1 MAKRR
6 NQRWARE
13 AAMQALVRFGPE
25 ASGLRA
31 LERQAKSTYQ
41 MTTKTAA
48 GAAQTIVGEVD
59 RARPAVKR
67 NYDQAGLDAARAA
80 HKVINPVMNSL
91 GPAAGTLAAATK
103 LSQGTGARRLAEERA
118 ASLTDL
124 SQRRVQA
131 VQGAQ
136 FAQANARDTLVGELA
151 KIFERQQDLRRERG
165 AFTAATA
172 GQLREA
178 ARDRAQQMDIAELSA
193 ETQRQNSRRTQRQ
206 SERNSLRSAGINP
219 ETGKPIPGGRLDP
232 KEKDGKGREWASSA
246 QQQAARRD
254 FQQALDYAKD
264 FSRERAPRH
273 EAANVLKRGLP
284 ASEDEVIYDPQ
295 TGKPKVGKDGKR
307 LKAPGTP
314 GVPAIKDELML
325 TAALDI
331 AYDGHLSRATQR
343 KLHANGIKI
352 GPLGA
357 KTYGQ
362 WKKTRPRRTVSR
374 PPLSRGPSGQQ
385 RPT

>member
-178 ARDRAQQMDIAELSA
+178 ARDRAQQMDIAEMGA
-193 ETQRQNSRRTQRQ
+193 QTQRQNSRRTQRQ
-206 SERNSLRSAGINP
+206 SERNSLRSQGINP
-219 ETGKPIPGGRLDP
+219 DTGKPIKGGVLDP
-232 KEKDGKGREWASSA
+232 NSPRYKDKGGSSGNGKTPWSETEQRNAQDDIEKALIYVRRGDPGKGDK
-246 QQQAARRD
+246 AARRR
-254 FQQALDYAKD
+254 LIGEMLVKGEPG
-264 FSRERAPRH
+264 ST
-273 EAANVLKRGLP
+273 
-284 ASEDEVIYDPQ
+284 DPL
-295 TGKPKVGKDGKR
+295 TGKVTGGI
-307 LKAPGTP
+307 
-314 GVPAIKDELML
+314 PAIPQAYVA
-325 TAALDI
+325 AALDLHFGR
-331 AYDGHLSRATQR
+331 ALSRKTVKR
-343 KLHANGIKI
+343 LHSRGVKIKPLGYPTRTRRPKPRQYTPAPLAPGANGQK
-352 GPLGA
+352 
-357 KTYGQ
+357 
-362 WKKTRPRRTVSR
+362 
-374 PPLSRGPSGQQ
+374 

>member
-1 MAKRR
+1 MAKKR
-6 NQRWARE
+6 QRWARE

-25 ASGLRA
+25 ASGLKA
-31 LERQAKSTYQ
+31 LERQARSTYQ
-41 MTTKTAA
+41 STTRGAI

-59 RARPAVKR
+59 RARPQVKR
-67 NYDQAGLDAARAA
+67 NYDQAGLAAARAA
-80 HKVINPVMNSL
+80 HDVVNPVMDKL
-91 GPAAGTLAAATK
+91 GPAAGTLAAATRI
-103 LSQGTGARRLAEERA
+103 SQGTGARRLAEERA
-118 ASLTDL
+118 SALTDL

-131 VQGAQ
+131 VEGAQ
-136 FAQANARDTLVGELA
+136 FAQSNARDTLVGELA

-193 ETQRQNSRRTQRQ
+193 ETQRQNSRRSARQ
-206 SERNSLRSAGINP
+206 QERNSLRSSGIDP
-219 ETGKPIPGGRLDP
+219 KTGKPIPGGKLDP
-232 KEKDGKGREWASSA
+232 KAAKGEGRDWATKE

-273 EAANVLKRGLP
+273 EAANVLKRGVP
-284 ASEDEVIYDPQ
+284 ASEAEIIYDPQ

-307 LKAPGTP
+307 LKEPGIP
-314 GVPAIKDELML
+314 AVPAIKDELML

-331 AYDGHLSRATQR
+331 AYDGHLSRATQK

-362 WKKTRPRRTVSR
+362 WKKGRTPRTVRR
-374 PPLSRGPSGQQ
+374 PAHARGPSGQQ